1 MKYYSIPMFDVI
13 ADRSRFPVPGLILIV
28 TALDKSGFLQPS
40 DAALQ
45 WLEDTNFTAHISINE
60 MLRQIRFRFESEI
73 EAKIF
78 GMAFGLPLAEDL
90 CRMGWEEY
98 IG

>member
-1 MKYYSIPMFDVI
+1 MFDVI

-28 TALDKSGFLQPS
+28 TSLDKSGFLQPS

-60 MLRQIRFRFESEI
+60 MLRQIRFRFER
-73 EAKIF
+73 AAANRYRLYHPRQAT
-78 GMAFGLPLAEDL
+78 G
-90 CRMGWEEY
+90 RMGL
-98 IG
+98 